1 MVDWKDRPR
10 SSNVDDRRGT
20 RVRRGAVGG
29 GIGLLAL
36 LLVALFTDVDPG
48 ALLEMTEGAGSVQT
62 ESYEPTP
69 EENRLAEFV
78 SVILADT
85 EETWRD
91 LFRQRSRDYR
101 EPTLV
106 LFTGAVQSACGF
118 AGAAVGPFYCP
129 PDEQIYI
136 DLSFYQDLAERYGAA
151 GDFAQAY
158 VLAHEVGHH
167 VQTLLG
173 ISEQVRREQTGASR
187 AEANRLSVR
196 LELQADCLAGVWA
209 HHADRHR
216 DLLERGDIEEGLRA
230 AAAIGD
236 DRLQRRSGGAVVPE
250 SFTHGSSE
258 ERAGWFRTGWERGTL
273 EACDTF

>member
-1 MVDWKDRPR
+1 MVDWEDREQ

-29 GIGLLAL
+29 GIGLLAI
-36 LLVALFTDVDPG
+36 LLVALVTGVDPG
-48 ALLEMTEGAGSVQT
+48 PLLEMTEGAGTEQT

-91 LFRQRSRDYR
+91 LFRQSGRDYR
-101 EPTLV
+101 KPTLV

-136 DLSFYQDLAERYGAA
+136 DLSFYQDLAGQYGAA

-158 VLAHEVGHH
+158 VLAHKVGHH

-173 ISEQVRREQTGASR
+173 TSEQVRGEQTRASR
-187 AEANRLSVR
+187 AEAG
-196 LELQADCLAGVWA
+196 LAG
-209 HHADRHR
+209 
-216 DLLERGDIEEGLRA
+216 ERGAGEGRMAVEDRPPPFDSPARIE
-230 AAAIGD
+230 
-236 DRLQRRSGGAVVPE
+236 RLVSGPLA
-250 SFTHGSSE
+250 TGS
-258 ERAGWFRTGWERGTL
+258 R
-273 EACDTF
+273 